1 MNTSDYKKKMKNLL
15 SDKADKKLENKD
27 PTNTIAQNTKI
38 LMEKNNIPSKIK
50 STLKPTNSLSPR
62 LGLPKV
68 HKPNPLRLIVSVI
81 HFLTYNFPLPST
93 NTTIS
98 H

>member
-1 MNTSDYKKKMKNLL
+1 MKNLL

-62 LGLPKV
+62 LGLSKV
-68 HKPNPLRLIVSVI
+68 HKPNPLRLIVSGKLYVKKCI
-81 HFLTYNFPLPST
+81 PLPST